1 TGNVGV
7 PGGGCNF
14 MHNTWPGDLH
24 LPPLSVRPPEVKDRA
39 MPVGPDWFAES
50 ILNGKPYRMRALV
63 TMGNP
68 LLSSANTARVKEAF
82 ARLESFVYTG
92 LFMEES
98 AYYADVILPVCS
110 GLELDGVY
118 MRRDDRAVRWQSAAV
133 PRVGESKPDWE
144 IWIDLAHALAALD
157 TKN

>member
-1 TGNVGV
+1 GV

-24 LPPLSVRPPEVKDRA
+24 LPPLAVKPPAITDKA

-50 ILNGKPYRMRALV
+50 VLNARPYRMKALV
-63 TMGNP
+63 AMGNP
-68 LLSSANTARVKEAF
+68 LLSSAHTAKGKEVCG
-82 ARLESFVYTG
+82 RLAVFCYTG
-92 LFMEES
+92 LVREES
-98 AYYADVILPVCS
+98 AYYAGVILPVCS

-144 IWIDLAHALAALD
+144 VWIDLAHALGRLD
-157 TKN
+157 AKN